1 MAKLR
6 INGDSSGYVDLEAPN
21 AASSSTLDLDQVP
34 QKNAANTF
42 TANNTFSSSS
52 YFGSEGVRLSTD
64 GSGELG
70 VGYGQTA
77 TTKRFSVY
85 NGTSNRFSVSPEG
98 YVLTPNQPAFEV
110 NITTN
115 TSVPTSTAKINFN
128 NINVNT
134 GNHYDGTNDR
144 FVAPVSGKYFISWCV
159 NAYSGNVESRYI
171 AARLY
176 KNGVSHRTAH
186 GQMAAASGSS
196 DYGLAPGSIVVHL
209 NVNDYLEVHVD
220 AAVGGLTMSAN
231 NTNFTGFL
239 IG

>member
-1 MAKLR
+1 MISNESNANRLR
-6 INGDSSGYVDLEAPN
+6 IMHTDTGTSTNVFPLYLYEAGYV
-21 AASSSTLDLDQVP
+21 TMP
-34 QKNAANTF
+34 Q
-42 TANNTFSSSS
+42 
-52 YFGSEGVRLSTD
+52 
-64 GSGELG
+64 
-70 VGYGQTA
+70 
-77 TTKRFSVY
+77 
-85 NGTSNRFSVSPEG
+85 
-98 YVLTPNQPAFEV
+98 QPAFEV

-159 NAYSGNVESRYI
+159 NAYSQNVESRYI

-176 KNGVSHRTAH
+176 KNGSSYRVAH

-220 AAVGGLTMSAN
+220 AATSGLTMAAN

-239 IG
+239 LG